1 MVWASTYQE
10 CCNTVGIFAIVVV
23 ALVNQPAFER
33 RTVSRRCC
41 SSLRQPLQSLDSCVA
56 GRTRFVKYA
65 FLVDSSDGTPRPKR
79 KHEKHKKNNT
89 QQQQHTAT
97 TTTTTTTPNVFCTRP
112 HINTIGEINV
122 KISIASSYKIY
133 PMYIYTRSAVQYNT
147 LHGSAG
153 QYR

>member
-56 GRTRFVKYA
+56 GRTRFVKNA

-79 KHEKHKKNNT
+79 KKRKT
-89 QQQQHTAT
+89 QQKQHTAAT
-97 TTTTTTTPNVFCTRP
+97 TTTTPTTPNVFCTRP

-147 LHGSAG
+147 LHGSAV